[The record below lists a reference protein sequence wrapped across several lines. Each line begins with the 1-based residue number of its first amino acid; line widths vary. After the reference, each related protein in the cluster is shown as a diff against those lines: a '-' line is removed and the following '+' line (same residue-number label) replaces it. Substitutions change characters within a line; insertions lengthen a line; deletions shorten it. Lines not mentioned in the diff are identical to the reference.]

1 MWTPKQLALAEPPE
15 WLGDCHPLVEQLGSA
30 EGLLSLASVS
40 SLLRV
45 LPVNNVEALREF
57 LRSYQTRI
65 LFPLELAVI
74 ERAFQH
80 AFRNELREL
89 IELDRELAEETALK
103 DFTSASLRVGQTQLQ
118 KLRPLRDQR
127 IVRRYLDAVVG
138 GKARGWHTIVYGIT
152 LAMYSLPLRQGL
164 LGYAFQTTRG
174 FIYSAARDLQLSEEE
189 CRALL
194 EELSETLPAAVEA
207 QIGSRAAA

>member
-40 SLLRV
+40 AVLQV
-45 LPVNNVEALREF
+45 LPVNSVDALRTF
-57 LRSYQTRI
+57 LRGYQSQI
-65 LFPLELAVI
+65 LFPFELSVI
-74 ERAFQH
+74 DRAFH
-80 AFRNELREL
+80 HSCRNELREL
-89 IELDRELAEETALK
+89 IQLDRQLAEEPTLK
-103 DFTSASLRVGQTQLQ
+103 NFASASLRVGQAQLQ

-127 IVRRYLDAVVG
+127 IVRRYLDAISG
-138 GKARGWHTIVYGIT
+138 GEARGWHTIVYGMT
-152 LAMYSLPLRQGL
+152 LALYSLPLRQGL

-174 FIYSAARDLQLSEEE
+174 FIYSAARDLKLSEKE

-207 QIGSRAAA
+207 QIGARAAA

>member
-40 SLLRV
+40 GSLQV
-45 LPVNNVEALREF
+45 LPINSVDALRAF
-57 LRSYQTRI
+57 LQGYQSQI
-65 LFPLELAVI
+65 LFPLELSVI
-74 ERAFQH
+74 ERAFHH
-80 AFRNELREL
+80 ASRNELREL
-89 IELDRELAEETALK
+89 IQLDRQLSEESTLK
-103 DFTSASLRVGQTQLQ
+103 DFASASLRIGQAQLQ

-127 IVRRYLDAVVG
+127 IVRRYLEAVTSG
-138 GKARGWHTIVYGIT
+138 EARGWHTIVYGLT
-152 LAMYSLPLRQGL
+152 LALYSLPLRQGL

-174 FIYSAARDLQLSEEE
+174 FIYSAARDLQLSEKD

-194 EELSETLPAAVEA
+194 EELSGTLPAAVEA
-207 QIGSRAAA
+207 QIGSHKAA